1 VIRTLYLI
9 ALLAAVIAAA
19 TWLADHPGVVQIEWG
34 GYRINMAV
42 SMLVALVAGV
52 SILAALA
59 YRLWW
64 GLRRVPRFLAAR
76 RRESRHRRGA
86 HALTQ
91 GILAAAAGDARETQR
106 HADKATAL
114 RSDPTLTLLLS
125 AQAAQLRG
133 EEEVAAPFFNAML
146 DKPETAFLGLR
157 GLIGQAMRAGR
168 EDEARGLIEKAR
180 DLHPK
185 TPWVATALFDLQTR
199 SGKWEQAEETLK
211 QARRHKTMPDHMFG
225 PWRAILLLEQSRA
238 AHAAGHSVLA
248 LSLAERA
255 LKQDPYLTAAA
266 VHLADLL
273 CRSGR
278 GRPPRNVLQ
287 KLWRKAPHPELATAY
302 ATMDGG
308 DDPLKRMR
316 RLKKLTALNAGH
328 PESKLALGQA
338 ALDAGLW
345 GGARSHL
352 GIIAGGRA
360 PSRRVC
366 LMLAELEERG
376 NGNPSRAREWR
387 DEAAQAGPD
396 SAWVCNHCGA
406 AAQTW
411 ASLCGQCGAF
421 ATLEWR
427 LPGAERSHLAAA
439 TTAPL
444 FPAMAVPISPEPL

>member
-1 VIRTLYLI
+1 VIRALFLM

-19 TWLADHPGVVQIEWG
+19 TWLADHPGMVQIEWW
-34 GYRINMAV
+34 GYQIRMAV
-42 SMLVALVAGV
+42 SVLAALVAGI

-64 GLRRVPRFLAAR
+64 GLRRAPRLFAAR
-76 RRESRHRRGA
+76 RREGRRHRGSR
-86 HALTQ
+86 ALRQ

-106 HADKATAL
+106 HADKAAAL
-114 RSDPTLTLLLS
+114 LADPTLTLLLS

-133 EEEVAAPFFNAML
+133 EEDVAASFFNAML

-199 SGKWEQAEETLK
+199 SGKWGEAEESLK
-211 QARRHKTMPDHMFG
+211 RARRHKTMPAQMFG
-225 PWRAILLLEQSRA
+225 PWLAILLLEQSRA
-238 AHAAGHSVLA
+238 AQAGGQSIPA
-248 LSLAERA
+248 LTLAERA
-255 LKQDPYLTAAA
+255 VKRDPDLTPAA
-266 VHLADLL
+266 VHLADMLL
-273 CRSGR
+273 RAGR
-278 GRPPRNVLQ
+278 ERRARNVLK
-287 KLWRKAPHPELATAY
+287 KLWRRAPHPALAAAY
-302 ATMDGG
+302 AAMDE
-308 DDPLKRMR
+308 DSDPLARMR

-345 GGARSHL
+345 GEARSHL
-352 GIIAGGRA
+352 GHAADGPP

-387 DEAAQAGPD
+387 DGAAQAGPD
-396 SAWVCNHCGA
+396 AAWVCGHCGA
-406 AAQTW
+406 ATQDW
-411 ASLCGQCGAF
+411 ASRCGQCGAF
-421 ATLEWR
+421 AAMEWR
-427 LPGAERSHLAAA
+427 IPGGDRPDLAVAA
-439 TTAPL
+439 TESL
-444 FPAMAVPISPEPL
+444 FPVMAVST